1 MNLPPEISNLLTGQR
16 LIENALGLNK
26 PQPTKKPMSEPR
38 TTLVD
43 PTKRSLI
50 DFIEQLPVADDARLN
65 VSLDKADISLV
76 PCIHA
81 SGHPGDSNEF
91 LLDFST

>member
-26 PQPTKKPMSEPR
+26 PTKPMPQ
-38 TTLVD
+38 TTLTN

-50 DFIEQLPVADDARLN
+50 AFLEQLPVADDCRLN
-65 VSLDKADISLV
+65 VSTQAQDIARV
-76 PCIHA
+76 NQIGA
-81 SGHPGDSNEF
+81 STHPNEKGAEF
-91 LLDFST
+91 LLDFTVA